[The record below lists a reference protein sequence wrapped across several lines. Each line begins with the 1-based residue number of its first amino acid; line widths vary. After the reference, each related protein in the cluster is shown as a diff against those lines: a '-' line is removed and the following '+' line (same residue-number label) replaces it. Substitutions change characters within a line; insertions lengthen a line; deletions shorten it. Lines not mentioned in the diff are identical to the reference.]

1 MMTDPT
7 SRADRQPHERRLD
20 ELFDAGRSK
29 VDGECLHEALSI
41 FEDAESLAQ
50 QAGDQGAA
58 DRAWL
63 NRCAVLIAMQRVEDL
78 SLKVFHRMRQ
88 LLMAGDDPVGCW
100 LAAYNMAQAYE
111 LKKEYRKGTFYA
123 RIALDRARLLD
134 SGEQLASSFN
144 QLALLLLGRSH
155 FDEAREAFQAALDLL
170 PNREI
175 SVRRAAILD
184 NLGYACV
191 VLGDRREGLRHLVS
205 SLRSLRRLGRRR
217 EQIFPHLRL
226 CFAHLEVGRARHA
239 QRHGLR
245 ALELAEEF
253 GEPISIQ
260 YALFLLGEAA
270 QRVGDAVGAR
280 EHFERL
286 HRQYFPDNP
295 KLADLLLAVD
305 VRHLVNLKA

>member
-1 MMTDPT
+1 MMTDPSSET
-7 SRADRQPHERRLD
+7 DQRRHARRLD
-20 ELFDAGRSK
+20 ELFLAGRSK
-29 VDGECLHEALSI
+29 VDEERLREALPL
-41 FEDAESLAQ
+41 FEEAERLARQTGDAK
-50 QAGDQGAA
+50 AA

-78 SLKVFHRMRQ
+78 SLEVFHRMRQ
-88 LLMAGDDPVGCW
+88 LLMAGDDPVACW

-155 FDEAREAFQAALDLL
+155 FDEAREAFEAALDLL
-170 PNREI
+170 PSEET
-175 SVRRAAILD
+175 SVRRAAVLD

-191 VLGDRREGLRHLVS
+191 VLGDRREGFRHLVS

-226 CFAHLEVGRARHA
+226 CFAHLEIGRARHA
-239 QRHGLR
+239 LRHGVR
-245 ALELAEEF
+245 ALALAEEF
-253 GEPISIQ
+253 AEPISIQ

-270 QRVGDAVGAR
+270 QRAGDSVGAR
-280 EHFERL
+280 AHFERL
-286 HRQYFPDNP
+286 HHQYFPDNP
-295 KLADLLLAVD
+295 RLADLLLAVD